1 MMCADDP
8 SPPFSCTRRYADGLG
23 RLGGLLQRPLPPI
36 TLHFLRAQAYELAN
50 LGSIPLFQYTR
61 DIYVLRS
68 ESWNNSCKKITQLPV
83 CEHKNADSSVHWSGH
98 TV

>member
-23 RLGGLLQRPLPPI
+23 RLGGLLQRPLQPI
-36 TLHFLRAQAYELAN
+36 TLHFLRAQAYELTN